1 MHTPGLRAVVGA
13 VIALTAAAV
22 MAGCS
27 NTSAEE
33 PSPSPTPTTSSSAV
47 PTISATAIPK
57 EEYISTVAYVK
68 GTEIDVSDTPGGP
81 VTQTIKAE
89 DVLTVPDKTPLVL
102 LAKTVQPDA
111 IEVYLPIRPNG
122 STGWIDPADVDLYET
137 SMQLDIYLE
146 NHELTFSQE
155 GQVLA
160 TYPIGTGRDELP
172 TPGGVYFIR
181 ELLAPPDP
189 TGVYGPYAYGLSGY
203 SPVLDNFNGGDAV
216 IGIHGTNDPDSIGTN
231 VSHGCIRMHND
242 DITELV
248 QKWQLPLGVPVHI
261 HD

>member
-89 DVLTVPDKTPLVL
+89 DVLIT
-102 LAKTVQPDA
+102 A
-111 IEVYLPIRPNG
+111 
-122 STGWIDPADVDLYET
+122 
-137 SMQLDIYLE
+137 
-146 NHELTFSQE
+146 E
-155 GQVLA
+155 GGA
-160 TYPIGTGRDELP
+160 
-172 TPGGVYFIR
+172 GG
-181 ELLAPPDP
+181 
-189 TGVYGPYAYGLSGY
+189 GLSG
-203 SPVLDNFNGGDAV
+203 SGASHVTTI
-216 IGIHGTNDPDSIGTN
+216 IG
-231 VSHGCIRMHND
+231 R
-242 DITELV
+242 
-248 QKWQLPLGVPVHI
+248 
-261 HD
+261 